1 MMVCAAISVEVDLVV
16 IVCFLV
22 VLVSRV
28 NLTEIGHCEIVDVEL
43 SAGAP
48 PFMTSIHRAAIA
60 LER

>member
-28 NLTEIGHCEIVDVEL
+28 NLTEIGHCEMYDSSFDYLHCRCWRYCVL
-43 SAGAP
+43 SGK
-48 PFMTSIHRAAIA
+48 
-60 LER
+60 